1 MKKTLLTLAA
11 VLSFGFAAQAQTTA
25 AELAGAYEGQL
36 YIALEEEITAETEAI
51 DYSKVD
57 LSEGNGGAVDFALY
71 NFGFL
76 NMNLGNIELKELSIS
91 DNDGKVVFG
100 EKAPVEI
107 VFNTTPVIEA
117 TAAINAEKSYVKG
130 DSIVVYVDVI
140 WTNNVPA
147 MPINVLFKGV
157 KMQSADLE
165 NVTGDLFVD
174 NKAEAAIANMNVR
187 FEASALGACS
197 YDLVLEG
204 VKIGEADWGN
214 LTFPATTIG
223 FVGENL
229 VIGNINGVERT
240 FVKIVNDKEIEDYEI
255 AKLNSAACS
264 WKNDEL
270 TLVFEIYDSA
280 DQLAHT
286 AKFVSKTATP
296 LPTAI
301 ESVVVA
307 SAAKGVYNV
316 AGVYVGASV
325 ENLPAGLYI
334 VDGVKTLVK

>member
-11 VLSFGFAAQAQTTA
+11 ALTFGFAAQAQTTP

-36 YIALEEEITAETEAI
+36 YIALDEEITAETEAI

-57 LSEGNGGAVDFALY
+57 LGEGKDGSVDFALY

-91 DNDGKVVFG
+91 DSDGKTLFG
-100 EKAPVEI
+100 QKDPVA
-107 VFNTTPVIEA
+107 VNFVSYGIEA
-117 TAAINAEKSYVKG
+117 TAAINAAKSYVTG
-130 DSIVVYVDVI
+130 DSIVVYVDVV
-140 WTNNVPA
+140 WTNNDPA
-147 MPINVLFKGV
+147 MPINVLFKGK
-157 KMQSADLE
+157 KMQSAELE

-174 NKAEAAIANMNVR
+174 NKAEVAIANMNVR
-187 FEASALGACS
+187 FETSVLGACS

-229 VIGNINGVERT
+229 VIGNPNGVERT

-270 TLVFEIYDSA
+270 TLVFDIYDSA

-286 AKFVSKTATP
+286 AKFVSKTTSP
-296 LPTAI
+296 LPSAI
-301 ESVVVA
+301 ENVVVA
-307 SAAKGVYNV
+307 PAAKGVYNV